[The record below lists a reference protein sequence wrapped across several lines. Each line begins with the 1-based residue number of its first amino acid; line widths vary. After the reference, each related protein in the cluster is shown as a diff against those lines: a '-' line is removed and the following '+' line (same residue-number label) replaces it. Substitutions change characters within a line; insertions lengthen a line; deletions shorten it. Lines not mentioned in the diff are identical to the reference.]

1 MNRTDTNLIPKH
13 IITPEKA
20 HSPAFKSIPFQ
31 YYQSRHQA
39 FDWHRHNFY
48 ELMVVETGSGTHEI
62 DFINYP
68 VEAGQFFVL
77 HPNQVHR
84 LQRANLLAGRVLIFD
99 ETFLAPD
106 LRQAIF
112 EHFYTSPGPT
122 PNSED
127 YPAIIASFTAIQTEL
142 TRPDQSTPLLTSL
155 LQTLFLQL
163 LRARQHTS
171 ARFAGPSHFDYDL
184 FVRFRNRLDQ
194 ASLPTEEVTTYAD
207 ALAVTERK
215 LNEVS
220 RRFAGKTARQLLNER
235 VVLEAKRLL
244 AFSPDEVKTVAFTLG
259 FTDPFYFSR
268 FFKRQTGV
276 APELFRSQSGKTE
289 MI

>member
-1 MNRTDTNLIPKH
+1 MNRADTTSIPKH
-13 IITPEKA
+13 ILTPKKA
-20 HSPAFKSIPFQ
+20 HSPAFKSIPFG

-48 ELMVVETGSGTHEI
+48 ELMVVETGQGTHEI
-62 DFINYP
+62 DFIDYA

-84 LQRANLLAGRVLIFD
+84 LQRADLPAGRVLIFD
-99 ETFLAPD
+99 ETFLAPE
-106 LRQAIF
+106 LRQSIF
-112 EHFYTSPGPT
+112 EHFYTSPNLT
-122 PNSED
+122 PNSND
-127 YPAIIASFTAIQTEL
+127 YSAIIASFTAIQTEL
-142 TRPDQSTPLLTSL
+142 ARPDQSIALLTSL

-163 LRARQHTS
+163 LRTRQHPS
-171 ARFAGPSHFDYDL
+171 ARFAGQSNFDYDL
-184 FVRFRNRLDQ
+184 FVRFRSRLDQ
-194 ASLPTEEVTTYAD
+194 ASLPTEEVATYAD

-220 RRFAGKTARQLLNER
+220 RRFAGKTARQLLNEQ

-244 AFSPDEVKTVAFTLG
+244 AFSPDEVKTIAFTLG

-276 APELFRSQSGKTE
+276 SPEQFRTASR
-289 MI
+289 